1 MRGQW
6 ASEFGARVRRLVF
19 CFTPDGAP
27 DEQLAGRWSG
37 AATGGGSFPN
47 LRRLCLHGGIEWGSR
62 AIHILTMHS
71 LVCLHSGV
79 PCLDSV
85 EREGEYY
92 VLPGIIL
99 GPVRRGVS
107 FDCLQHH
114 SCSSAVILFGH
125 FFVRGA
131 AVACPCG
138 HRKCPISFLLTP
150 CQQVRHTL
158 WRPLGPGRDKSRM
171 VC

>member
-1 MRGQW
+1 M
-6 ASEFGARVRRLVF
+6 F
-19 CFTPDGAP
+19 CFTPDGAA

-37 AATGGGSFPN
+37 AAGGGGSFPN
-47 LRRLCLHGGIEWGSR
+47 LRPLCLNGGIEWGSR
-62 AIHILTMHS
+62 AINTLT
-71 LVCLHSGV
+71 VRPSGV

-92 VLPGIIL
+92 VLSGIIL

-114 SCSSAVILFGH
+114 PCSSAVILFGH
-125 FFVRGA
+125 FFLCGA

-138 HRKCPISFLLTP
+138 HRKCPLSFPLTR

-158 WRPLGPGRDKSRM
+158 WRPLGPGRDKSWM